1 MLHVSTELG
10 DPEGTK
16 STDADSEGVGSRVR
30 GERWGLMFEGQGL
43 EGRESDPGDGP
54 SNAMH
59 ATLSWTLS
67 EALRWIRVPIKA
79 FD

>member
-16 STDADSEGVGSRVR
+16 STDADSRRVGAGLGR
-30 GERWGLMFEGQGL
+30 GTGAWRLRDRAP

-54 SNAMH
+54 SNAN
-59 ATLSWTLS
+59 ARNTKLD
-67 EALRWIRVPIKA
+67 A
-79 FD
+79 